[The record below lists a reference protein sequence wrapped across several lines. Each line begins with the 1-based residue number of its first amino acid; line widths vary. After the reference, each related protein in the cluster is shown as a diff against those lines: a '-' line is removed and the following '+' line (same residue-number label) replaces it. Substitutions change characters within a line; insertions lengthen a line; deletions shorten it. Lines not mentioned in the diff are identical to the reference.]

1 MADFQNALGERPW
14 MSRKG
19 DTPALIDSD
28 TETSCPSASF
38 SRFNR
43 ISMRSFEAEQRV
55 KSSSSGSGCLRGELV
70 L

>member
-1 MADFQNALGERPW
+1 MLSVSAPW
-14 MSRKG
+14 MPRKG
-19 DTPALIDSD
+19 DTPTLIYSD

-55 KSSSSGSGCLRGELV
+55 KSSSSGSGCLRGQLV